1 MILVRAAPA
10 KSIKVAMVRW
20 LRINKELNL
29 IYAKGLQSVV
39 PFLLSVF
46 SIGYSRL
53 QTAVVFSNSIFEEK
67 SNALFLSFFPP
78 CI

>member
-1 MILVRAAPA
+1 MAPEKNIRAVTA
-10 KSIKVAMVRW
+10 KWS
-20 LRINKELNL
+20 RINKELNL
-29 IYAKGLQSVV
+29 LFAKGLQSVV

-53 QTAVVFSNSIFEEK
+53 RTAMVFSNSIFEEK
-67 SNALFLSFFPP
+67 LNALFLSFFPP